1 MDEQKEPIQME
12 EMETEADLEQMD
24 LMEPE
29 DAPEWELPKAR
40 IAYVMAIVAV
50 LCGGNGIGILAA
62 GLHWKANGNL
72 PVAIGIAVGVTALAL
87 VAVAIIVL
95 VHKKRTKKK
104 LEQ

>member
-12 EMETEADLEQMD
+12 ETETEADLEQMD

-72 PVAIGIAVGVTALAL
+72 PVAIGIAVNQEEAG
-87 VAVAIIVL
+87 AVRKGDGSICCI
-95 VHKKRTKKK
+95 
-104 LEQ
+104 EI